1 MLPEWNGSFGRETI
15 LGLLSLLPLGPFEG
29 WHLAYCVV
37 DLPLL
42 TFTELHSQIFL
53 LIEDA
58 LLDANTIECKLA
70 LLKFYANLL
79 NSWTVSLRSTPQ
91 LSQAAAPA
99 ITDLVNHANCL
110 ATVIIQDSPDLAA
123 ISRVLNFYEVIGTL
137 ISQPSILEK
146 IRIPVPPSELIY
158 IFHFSNSLDIL
169 NRLCGLLSL
178 YKTAFETG
186 RALNPK
192 QYSQDYVN
200 HFNGFL
206 MDVCNCV
213 WRSRAFNTTD
223 PNALG
228 CLLYE
233 KSTAQLEEYVKS
245 FGTSITLPSL
255 FSLSFSP
262 VLCVL
267 SISYVRELEDAAENM
282 IKVRH
287 PGPVTQTSLKQLER
301 DGGLSLSW
309 QDYRL
314 GVLMELEQKGIKGI
328 GELMYNTMK
337 ALKTERE
344 NRA

>member
-1 MLPEWNGSFGRETI
+1 M
-15 LGLLSLLPLGPFEG
+15 
-29 WHLAYCVV
+29 
-37 DLPLL
+37 
-42 TFTELHSQIFL
+42 HSEIFL
-53 LIEDA
+53 LLEDA
-58 LLDANTIECKLA
+58 LLEADTIESKLA
-70 LLKFYANLL
+70 LMEFYANLL
-79 NSWTVSLRSTPQ
+79 NSWTVSLLTATQ
-91 LSQAAAPA
+91 LPAAAAPA
-99 ITDLVNHANCL
+99 ITSLVNHANSL
-110 ATVIIQDSPDLAA
+110 ATVIIQDHPDIAT
-123 ISRVLNFYEVIGTL
+123 ISKVLDFYEVIGSL

-146 IRIPVPPSELIY
+146 VVIPVPPSEVIY
-158 IFHFSNSLDIL
+158 MLHFSNSLDIL

-186 RALNPK
+186 RALNPT
-192 QYSQDYVN
+192 QYSQKYVN

-213 WRSRAFNTTD
+213 WRSRAFNTSD

-228 CLLYE
+228 CLLDVS
-233 KSTAQLEEYVKS
+233 STAQLEDYAKS
-245 FGTSITLPSL
+245 LGTSITLPSL
-255 FSLSFSP
+255 FILSFSP
-262 VLCVL
+262 VLCLL
-267 SISYVRELEDAAENM
+267 SISYVRKLEDAAENL

-287 PGPVTQTSLKQLER
+287 PGPVTQTSLKQLEK

-314 GVLMELEQKGIKGI
+314 GVLMELEHKSIKGI